1 MGNGFPNP
9 QLPITNYQSPITNYQ
24 LPIPN
29 YQLPEMNTKIQP
41 IYRVFAAIFTYPS
54 PELTAEIS
62 ECNRQLKA
70 DYPEAAELINQFQ
83 SLANSTSISHLEE
96 IYTSTFDVNPVCFP
110 YPGFHLF
117 GENFNRADFLVKLQ
131 QKYQEHGFTAPP
143 NELAD
148 HLAVMLEFL
157 STLEPDAVLAQELIE
172 DCLLPALEKMT
183 EGFKAENPYAG
194 VVRSLLSF
202 LQTSQKAGFYNIAVC
217 NLVKYKPP
225 VGARH
230 QKPFGEQ

>member
-1 MGNGFPNP
+1 MGIPITNYP
-9 QLPITNYQSPITNYQ
+9 LPITNYQLNIYTKMKTQ
-24 LPIPN
+24 L
-29 YQLPEMNTKIQP
+29 QQ
-41 IYRVFAAIFTYPS
+41 IYRLFSAFFTYPYPES
-54 PELTAEIS
+54 PAKIS
-62 ECNRQLKA
+62 ECHRQLKT

-83 SLANSTSISHLEE
+83 TFVNSTSISHLEE

-131 QKYQEHGFTAPP
+131 QKYQEHGFNAPP

-148 HLAVMLEFL
+148 HLSVMLEFL

-172 DCLLPALEKMT
+172 DCLLPALEKMN

-202 LQTSQKAGFYNIAVC
+202 LQSSRQPVQ
-217 NLVKYKPP
+217 
-225 VGARH
+225 VGAL
-230 QKPFGEQ
+230 